1 MKVSNASFGH
11 MISWRLTSAD
21 LDGTSAMSQN
31 VFASVGRRG
40 PQVHHR
46 PLEIVGCE
54 RKKKC
59 YSSYNQSMDEWRH
72 AKEGRARALATFHVQ
87 G

>member
-31 VFASVGRRG
+31 VFASVGRLGRG

-54 RKKKC
+54 RKKSVIVLKT
-59 YSSYNQSMDEWRH
+59 SRWTNGDTLKRDEH
-72 AKEGRARALATFHVQ
+72 AL
-87 G
+87 